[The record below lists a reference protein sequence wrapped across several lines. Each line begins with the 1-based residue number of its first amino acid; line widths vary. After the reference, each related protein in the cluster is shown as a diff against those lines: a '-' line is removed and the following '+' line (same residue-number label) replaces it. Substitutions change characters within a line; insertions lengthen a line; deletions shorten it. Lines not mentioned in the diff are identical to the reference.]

1 MSTATDTIQ
10 EFVSTEYKYGFTSN
24 IDTETIPA
32 GLNEDVIRLISAK
45 KNEPEFMLDW
55 RLRAYRHWLTMREPT
70 WAKVHY
76 DPIDY
81 QAISYYSAPKVKSK
95 PKNLEEV
102 DPELL
107 ATYEKLG

>member
-24 IDTETIPA
+24 IDTETIPP

-45 KNEPEFMLDW
+45 KNEPEFMLEW
-55 RLRAYRHWLTMREPT
+55 CLKAYRHWLNMKEPT
-70 WAKVHY
+70 WANVHY
-76 DPIDY
+76 APIDY
-81 QAISYYSAPKVKSK
+81 QAISYYSAPKGAAANGPKS
-95 PKNLEEV
+95 LADV

-107 ATYEKLG
+107 